1 MYSNKNAMNI
11 GRITKEQFIKSQ
23 KKISR
28 ELELQNSVGW
38 VSSHK
43 VHSTLK
49 DFKRK
54 PKYKKDYSME

>member
-1 MYSNKNAMNI
+1 LYSNKKAMNI

-54 PKYKKDYSME
+54 PKYKKDYSIE